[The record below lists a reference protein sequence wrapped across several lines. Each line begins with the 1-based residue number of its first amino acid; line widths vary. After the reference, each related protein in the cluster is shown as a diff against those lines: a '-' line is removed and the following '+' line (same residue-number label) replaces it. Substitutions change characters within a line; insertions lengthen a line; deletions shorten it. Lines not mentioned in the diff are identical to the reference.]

1 MSAKYYS
8 PACER
13 NAAPILRMLQT
24 LLPDG
29 GNVLEIGSGTGQH
42 AVVFGKN
49 LPDVV
54 WQTSDLPENHG
65 SILAWQEET
74 GLTNVL
80 SPLLLDMRAPVW
92 PQQAFDLVFS
102 ANTLH
107 IMGWLEVK
115 RLFEGVGS
123 ILKSGGLL
131 CIYGPFNYG
140 GRFTSESN
148 AHFDAS
154 LRAMSAA
161 QGIRDSEAVYALAM
175 ANGLALQADHEMPSN
190 NRLLVWRKTG

>member
-13 NAAPILRMLQT
+13 NAAPILRVLET
-24 LLPDG
+24 LLRDG
-29 GNVLEIGSGTGQH
+29 GHVLEIGSGTGQH
-42 AVVFGKN
+42 AVVFGGK
-49 LPDVV
+49 LPNIV

-65 SILAWQEET
+65 SILAWQEDAS
-74 GLTNVL
+74 LINVL
-80 SPLLLDMRAPVW
+80 PPLLLDMRAPVW

-107 IMGWLEVK
+107 IMGWPEVE
-115 RLFEGVGS
+115 RLFKGVGS
-123 ILKSGGLL
+123 VLKSGGLL

-140 GRFTSESN
+140 GRFTSDSN
-148 AHFDAS
+148 ARFDAS

-161 QGIRDSEAVYALAM
+161 QGIRDSEAVNALAT
-175 ANGLALQADHEMPSN
+175 ANGLALQADHEMPSY
-190 NRLLVWRKTG
+190 NRLLVWRKAG